1 MGGSLLRVWLVT
13 VAVGVGAAFGGD
25 GSFWLRFGLVG
36 TALGCAL
43 ALVRRHPAAVLVAL
57 GLFGFACGAGA
68 AGAQRQPSATAALA
82 AGVPV
87 CKVTGTILESWG
99 GLGTALSPQVLACE
113 GHPDV
118 RDHAPVVADLLGHPG
133 STFVATGWLIPL
145 GEDQFD
151 RARARAGAA
160 AELAITTIELSP
172 PTGLSSVAAAV
183 RDGLTEA
190 ASTLDPPEA
199 GLIRGL
205 TIGDTEAIADPTLES
220 FRRSGLSHLLAVSG
234 SNVSIVLGAVMLVGA
249 RLPFRLRLT
258 GGFAALGLFVLVVG
272 PDASVLRAAAMGA
285 IGLVAL
291 ATGRR
296 SESLHVLATAVA
308 VVIAARP
315 QIVFS
320 VGLHLSVM
328 ATAGIIL
335 LAPVALDR
343 LRWAPRVVAL
353 PLAVTIGAQVAVV
366 PLLAVVFEEMSLI
379 APVANLLAAVAVAP
393 ATILGLGGGVVAVVH
408 AGAGGLLLRAAEPFA
423 SWILAVGEL
432 AGEPSWAS
440 VQVPA
445 VLGWLLTIP
454 LATGF
459 GWALRRHTRGLP
471 SEP

>member
-1 MGGSLLRVWLVT
+1 MGGSLLRVWLVA
-13 VAVGVGAAFGGD
+13 VAVGVGAAFGGG
-25 GSFWLRFGLVG
+25 GSSWLRFALVG

-43 ALVRRHPAAVLVAL
+43 ALVRRHPAVVLLAL
-57 GLFGFACGAGA
+57 ILFGFACGAGA
-68 AGAQRQPSATAALA
+68 AGAQRRSSAAAVLA
-82 AGVPV
+82 GDVPG
-87 CKVTGTILESWG
+87 CRVTGRILESWG
-99 GLGTALSPQVLACE
+99 GLGTALAPDLLACE
-113 GHPDV
+113 GHPAV
-118 RDHAPVVADLLGHPG
+118 RDPGPIVADLVAHPG

-145 GEDQFD
+145 GDDHFD
-151 RARARAGAA
+151 RARTRAGAT
-160 AELAITTIELSP
+160 AELALTTIELSP
-172 PTGLSSVAAAV
+172 PRGLHSVAAAV
-183 RDGLTEA
+183 REGLVEA
-190 ASTLDPPEA
+190 ASTVAPPEA

-205 TIGDTEAIADPTLES
+205 TIGDTEGIAAPTLQS

-249 RLPFRLRLT
+249 RLPFRLRLI
-258 GGFAALGLFVLVVG
+258 GGVAALGLFVLVVG

-315 QIVFS
+315 PIVFS
-320 VGLHLSVM
+320 VGLHLSVL

-335 LAPVALDR
+335 LAPIALDR
-343 LRWAPRVVAL
+343 FRWMPRPLAL
-353 PLAVTIGAQVAVV
+353 PLAVTIGAQAAVV

-379 APVANLLAAVAVAP
+379 APAANLLAAVAVAP
-393 ATILGLGGGVVAVVH
+393 ATILGLAGGVVAVVH
-408 AGAGGLLLRAAEPFA
+408 AGAGGLFLRAAEPFA

-440 VQVPA
+440 VQVSA
-445 VLGWLLTIP
+445 ALGLVLTIP
-454 LATGF
+454 LTAIF

-471 SEP
+471 SRP